1 MANIKSSEKDYR
13 RSLKRQ
19 ARNIHWRT
27 TVKNALKKA
36 KDAVAGKDPAAA
48 KQAVLEAEVTLK
60 KVASKGVIHKAN
72 ASRHVS
78 RLNKALANVGK

>member
-13 RSLKRQ
+13 RSLKRR
-19 ARNIHWRT
+19 ARNVHHRS
-27 TVKNALKKA
+27 TVKTALKKA
-36 KDAVAGKDPAAA
+36 KEAIAGKDPVKARE
-48 KQAVLEAEVTLK
+48 AVKEAESTLK

-78 RLNKALANVGK
+78 RLNKAVAALK